1 MNPLDLE
8 VTPRRSKTIAK
19 RDHYQGLKTEVERMK
34 PETVAFYHNLFCFHP
49 KLFCI
54 ILFLF
59 LLYHFMYYFDI
70 KLKVS
75 D

>member
-19 RDHYQGLKTEVERMK
+19 RDYYQGLKTEVGRMK
-34 PETVAFYHNLFCFHP
+34 PETVAFYHKLFCFHP